1 MAIPTSKNSLIDYCM
16 RELGAPVINI
26 EMDEEQASDRI
37 DYVIKK
43 FIDRHYDGVTEAMYK
58 LVLKKEDDTN
68 GYVKMPEDFVALL
81 EVLRTT
87 QGSSIEPMD
96 SVEYHLMW
104 DVVMSRGM
112 VTVSDY
118 YINMSHIELINRTF
132 GSDNSFVYNS
142 ITKQIFLHHLV
153 SYKGSGNY
161 LSGMTDFT
169 HADWNSLNSVL
180 TQNDVENEFGDLK
193 GATCT
198 SSGAGV
204 FGFNQLVES
213 NGYMLGTHST
223 EIRLMNGT
231 YTGNL
236 NIIIEDG
243 NGTVFATK
251 TVTPST
257 EKWTT
262 YDLSATFDST
272 ANKDVRVRVETATAA
287 SGSGETFFMYL
298 PELYVNN
305 FIVLH
310 GYKAIDTEA
319 TDNVWGMEWI
329 MKYSTAMLKKQWG
342 SNVKKYSGVQLPGGV
357 EMNGQT
363 IYDEAVAE
371 LERLDE
377 EFSSMYELPVDFYIE

>member
-43 FIDRHYDGVTEAMYK
+43 FIDRHYDGVTRAMYK
-58 LVLKKEDDTN
+58 LVLTKEDDRN
-68 GYVKMPEDFVALL
+68 GYVSMPNEFVALM

-87 QGSSIEPMD
+87 SGSSIEPMD
-96 SVEYHLMW
+96 SYEYHLAW
-104 DVVMSRGM
+104 DIVLARGM
-112 VTVSDY
+112 ATVSDY
-118 YINMSHIELINRTF
+118 YINMSHLELIRRILGT
-132 GSDNSFVYNS
+132 DKSFVYNS
-142 ITKQIFLHHLV
+142 ITKQIFLHHIV
-153 SYKGSGNY
+153 SYKGGGNY
-161 LSGMTDFT
+161 FKQMTDFT
-169 HADWNSLNSVL
+169 ATDWTALNSVL
-180 TQNDVENEFGDLK
+180 TQDDVETEAGKLK

-198 SSGAGV
+198 SSAAGV

-223 EIRLMNGT
+223 EITLMAGT
-231 YTGNL
+231 YTGSV
-236 NIIIEDG
+236 NIIVEDG
-243 NGTVFATK
+243 SGTVYGTK
-251 TVTPST
+251 TVQPVQGR
-257 EKWTT
+257 WNT
-262 YDLSATFDST
+262 YDMTVTFDDS
-272 ANKDVRVRVETATAA
+272 ANKDVRVRVESVTAA
-287 SGSGETFFMYL
+287 AGGGETFFMHT

-305 FIVLH
+305 YIVLH

-319 TDNVWGMEWI
+319 YENVWGMEWI
-329 MKYSTAMLKKQWG
+329 MKYSTALLKKQWG

-371 LERLDE
+371 LDKLDE
-377 EFSSMYELPVDFYIE
+377 EFSSAYELPIDFFIE